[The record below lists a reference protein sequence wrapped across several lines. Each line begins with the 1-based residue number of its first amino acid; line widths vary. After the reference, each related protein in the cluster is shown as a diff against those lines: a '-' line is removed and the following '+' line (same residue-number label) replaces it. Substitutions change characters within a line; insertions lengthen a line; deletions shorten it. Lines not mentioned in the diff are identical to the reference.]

1 MGRNQRLIAFAWRAG
16 VIAFALVG
24 WALFAWTF
32 LAYWPGAG
40 YDAHTYWRAAQEL
53 VAGRSPYSGAYG
65 GLEGFRYAPPLA
77 ILFAPAA
84 ALSFDGFK
92 VVMVAVN
99 VVALRYA
106 VGSWRWAGIMIVNP
120 IVLHQLYLANVN
132 LPIAAALYSAFRTS
146 SGPLALAGLAK
157 LSPFLVLPQ
166 LARSGR
172 RLTPFALWLA
182 GAGVLTLPALW
193 LWPAWITAL
202 LATETPAGTLP
213 FPFLPRLV
221 LALAL
226 LAVAWYRRSDW
237 VAALAAAIA
246 VPVLWASTIVIL
258 LAPARLLLEE
268 WRARRSVAQ
277 PTIGDESRLPATPSA
292 AAILRSWRFRPRTPP
307 G

>member
-1 MGRNQRLIAFAWRAG
+1 VGRDRRLLVFAWRAG

-32 LAYWPGAG
+32 AAYWPGAG

-84 ALSFDGFK
+84 ALSFDAFK
-92 VVMVAVN
+92 VAMVAVN

-120 IVLHQLYLANVN
+120 IVLHQLYLGNVN
-132 LPIAAALYSAFRTS
+132 LPIAAALYASFRAS

-166 LARSGR
+166 LARTGR
-172 RLTPFALWLA
+172 RMRPFALWLG

-202 LATETPAGTLP
+202 FETQAPEGTLP
-213 FPFLPRLV
+213 FPFPPRLA

-226 LAVAWYRRSDW
+226 LAVAWYRRVDW
-237 VAALAAAIA
+237 LAALAAAIA

-258 LAPARLLLEE
+258 LAPARLLLED
-268 WRARRSVAQ
+268 WQARRSVPQ
-277 PTIGDESRLPATPSA
+277 SISGDEVRPSA
-292 AAILRSWRFRPRTPP
+292 GPSAGAIFRSWRFRPRTPP